1 MNFLF
6 FTTLFFI
13 TSLKFVKSMETVF
26 NITASK
32 SSTFIVKTVFNIT
45 ASKSSTF
52 IVKTLKLVGTLTNL
66 LMSSLLTPAFKAKK
80 KLLAAKLDVS
90 TPVACF
96 DSF

>member
-13 TSLKFVKSMETVF
+13 TSLKFAKSME
-26 NITASK
+26 
-32 SSTFIVKTVFNIT
+32 TVFNIT